1 MLDLKVITEVGR
13 VLVVILMTFSVV
25 KIGKI
30 NDNVNDNDDFF
41 SFLNDN
47 ANFNDNDNVNLNV
60 NLNPSLN
67 DYLSTLTINH

>member
-1 MLDLKVITEVGR
+1 
-13 VLVVILMTFSVV
+13 MTFSVV

-47 ANFNDNDNVNLNV
+47 ANFNDNDNVNLNPCLDD
-60 NLNPSLN
+60 N
-67 DYLSTLTINH
+67 LSTLTFNP

>member
-1 MLDLKVITEVGR
+1 MLI
-13 VLVVILMTFSVV
+13 VILMTFSVV

-47 ANFNDNDNVNLNV
+47 ANFNDNDNVNLN
-60 NLNPSLN
+60 PSLDDN
-67 DYLSTLTINH
+67 LSTLTINH

>member
-1 MLDLKVITEVGR
+1 M
-13 VLVVILMTFSVV
+13 LVVILMTFSVV

-47 ANFNDNDNVNLNV
+47 ANFNDNDNVNY
-60 NLNPSLN
+60 NPSLDDN
-67 DYLSTLTINH
+67 LSTLTFNL

>member
-1 MLDLKVITEVGR
+1 M
-13 VLVVILMTFSVV
+13 LVVILMTFSVV

-47 ANFNDNDNVNLNV
+47 ANFNDNDNVNLNP
-60 NLNPSLN
+60 NLNRTPSLN
-67 DYLSTLTINH
+67 REGGGGSEFDFGFF

>member
-1 MLDLKVITEVGR
+1 MIDLKVVIRGVC
-13 VLVVILMTFSVV
+13 VLIVILMTFSVV

-47 ANFNDNDNVNLNV
+47 ANFNDNDNVNLN
-60 NLNPSLN
+60 PSLDDN
-67 DYLSTLTINH
+67 LSTITFNH

>member
-1 MLDLKVITEVGR
+1 MGIGR
-13 VLVVILMTFSVV
+13 LFVVILMTFSVV

-47 ANFNDNDNVNLNV
+47 ANFNDNDNVNLN
-60 NLNPSLN
+60 PSLN
-67 DYLSTLTINH
+67 DNLSTLTFNP

>member
-1 MLDLKVITEVGR
+1 MEVGH

-47 ANFNDNDNVNLNV
+47 ANFNDNV
-60 NLNPSLN
+60 NLNPSLDDN
-67 DYLSTLTINH
+67 LSTLTFNH

>member
-1 MLDLKVITEVGR
+1 MIDLKVITYIVR
-13 VLVVILMTFSVV
+13 LFVVILMTFSVV

-47 ANFNDNDNVNLNV
+47 ANFNDNDNVNLN
-60 NLNPSLN
+60 PSLDDN
-67 DYLSTLTINH
+67 LSTITFNH

>member
-1 MLDLKVITEVGR
+1 MIDLKVVIRGVC
-13 VLVVILMTFSVV
+13 VLIVILMTFSVV

>member
-1 MLDLKVITEVGR
+1 MIDLKVVIRGVC
-13 VLVVILMTFSVV
+13 VLIVILMTFSVV

-47 ANFNDNDNVNLNV
+47 ANFNDNDNVNLN
-60 NLNPSLN
+60 PSLDDN
-67 DYLSTLTINH
+67 LSTLTFNH